1 MDPDA
6 FDELYQREWVSVFRV
21 ALALTNDWDDASD
34 ISQETFR
41 RVWERREAIDWD
53 RPARPLVLVTARRLA
68 VDRFRRLARTMR
80 IGRAEH
86 VVGTAT
92 LGSDGCGHDPGGDRH
107 QPLAGLDHAAR
118 FNELSAH
125 RKLDH
130 AGRDSNCDGVRV
142 AWGQSDKQPF
152 GDAIGG
158 LAGGLGDGSFPCGR
172 V

>member
-53 RPARPLVLVTARRLA
+53 RPARPLLLVTARRLA

-80 IGRAEH
+80 IGTAEH
-86 VVGTAT
+86 VVGPAT
-92 LGSDGCGHDPGGDRH
+92 LGSDGHVRWLDLRRT
-107 QPLAGLDHAAR
+107 LSGLSRTERMAIVLVAVIGTTYDEAA
-118 FNELSAH
+118 EALGLSNGAVRAALSRGR
-125 RKLDH
+125 RKLE
-130 AGRDSNCDGVRV
+130 AGS
-142 AWGQSDKQPF
+142 
-152 GDAIGG
+152 
-158 LAGGLGDGSFPCGR
+158 
-172 V
+172 